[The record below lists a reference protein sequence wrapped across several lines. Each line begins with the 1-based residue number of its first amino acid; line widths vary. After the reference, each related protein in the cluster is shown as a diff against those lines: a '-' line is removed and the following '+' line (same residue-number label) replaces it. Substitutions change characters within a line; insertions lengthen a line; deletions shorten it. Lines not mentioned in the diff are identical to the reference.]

1 MRPKALLAL
10 LATFLV
16 TLAYVPASGADV
28 EPALSSGDTVTFLV
42 PQGTPGFIVPGG
54 GAVVHFIGHPVGAI
68 QLPGGACVADTDQY
82 PIQTVILL
90 DPGSGNR
97 AVRQDVIVASQTTP
111 VPPGTQLESLVQEAA
126 CGAAGVAYDKYT
138 GTVN

>member
-1 MRPKALLAL
+1 MRPKTLLAL
-10 LATFLV
+10 LATLLV

-42 PQGTPGFIVPGG
+42 PQGTPITV
-54 GAVVHFIGHPVGAI
+54 GAQGDVVHFIGHPVGATQVGI
-68 QLPGGACVADTDQY
+68 ACAGDTDQH

-90 DPGSGNR
+90 DPGSGR
-97 AVRQDVIVASQTTP
+97 AVRQDVIVASQTMP

>member
-1 MRPKALLAL
+1 MRPKTLLAL
-10 LATFLV
+10 LATLLV

-42 PQGTPGFIVPGG
+42 PQGTPITV
-54 GAVVHFIGHPVGAI
+54 GAQGDVVHFIGHPLGATQVGI
-68 QLPGGACVADTDQY
+68 ACAGDTDQH

-90 DPGSGNR
+90 DPGSGR
-97 AVRQDVIVASQTTP
+97 AVRQDVIVASQTMP
-111 VPPGTQLESLVQEAA
+111 VPPGTQLESLAQETGCAF
-126 CGAAGVAYDKYT
+126 AGVLYDKYT

>member
-68 QLPGGACVADTDQY
+68 QLPGGACAGDTDQH

-90 DPGSGNR
+90 DPGSGR
-97 AVRQDVIVASQTTP
+97 AVRQDVIVVSQTMP
-111 VPPGTQLESLVQEAA
+111 VPPGTQLESLAQETA
-126 CGAAGVAYDKYT
+126 CAGAGVLYDKYT

>member
-10 LATFLV
+10 LATLLV

-42 PQGTPGFIVPGG
+42 PQGTPITV
-54 GAVVHFIGHPVGAI
+54 GAQGDVVHFIGHPVGATQVGI
-68 QLPGGACVADTDQY
+68 ACAGDTDQH

-90 DPGSGNR
+90 DPGSGR
-97 AVRQDVIVASQTTP
+97 AVRQDVIVVSQTMP
-111 VPPGTQLESLVQEAA
+111 VPPGTQLESLAQETA
-126 CGAAGVAYDKYT
+126 CAGAGVLYDKYT

>member
-1 MRPKALLAL
+1 MRPKTLLAL
-10 LATFLV
+10 LATLLV

-68 QLPGGACVADTDQY
+68 QVTGCVADTDQH
-82 PIQTVILL
+82 PIQTIILL
-90 DPGSGNR
+90 DPGSGTR
-97 AVRQDVIVASQTTP
+97 AVRYDVIVASQTMA
-111 VPPGTQLESLVQEAA
+111 VPPGTQLESLVMEAG

>member
-10 LATFLV
+10 LATLLV

-42 PQGTPGFIVPGG
+42 PQGTQITV
-54 GAVVHFIGHPVGAI
+54 GAQGDVVHFIGHSVGAT
-68 QLPGGACVADTDQY
+68 QVTGCVADTDQHA
-82 PIQTVILL
+82 IQTIILL
-90 DPGSGNR
+90 DPGSGTR
-97 AVRQDVIVASQTTP
+97 AVRYDVIVASQTMA
-111 VPPGTQLESLVQEAA
+111 VPPGTQLESLVMEAG

>member
-1 MRPKALLAL
+1 MRPKTLLAL
-10 LATFLV
+10 LATLLV

-42 PQGTPGFIVPGG
+42 PQGTAITV
-54 GAVVHFIGHPVGAI
+54 GAQGDVVHFIGHPVGAI
-68 QLPGGACVADTDQY
+68 QVTGCVADTDQH
-82 PIQTVILL
+82 PIQTIILL
-90 DPGSGNR
+90 DPGSGTR
-97 AVRQDVIVASQTTP
+97 AVRYDVIVASQTMA
-111 VPPGTQLESLVQEAA
+111 VPPGTQLESLVMEAG

>member
-1 MRPKALLAL
+1 MRPKTLLAL
-10 LATFLV
+10 LATLLV

-42 PQGTPGFIVPGG
+42 PQGTPITV
-54 GAVVHFIGHPVGAI
+54 GAQGDVVHFIGHPVGATQVGI
-68 QLPGGACVADTDQY
+68 ACAGDTDQH

-90 DPGSGNR
+90 DPGSGTR
-97 AVRQDVIVASQTTP
+97 AVRYDVIVASQTMA
-111 VPPGTQLESLVQEAA
+111 VPPGTQLESLAQETA
-126 CGAAGVAYDKYT
+126 CAGAGVLYDKYT

>member
-10 LATFLV
+10 LATLLV

-42 PQGTPGFIVPGG
+42 PQGTPITV
-54 GAVVHFIGHPVGAI
+54 GAQGDVVHFIGHPVGATQVGI
-68 QLPGGACVADTDQY
+68 ACAGDTDQH

-90 DPGSGNR
+90 DPGSGR
-97 AVRQDVIVASQTTP
+97 AVRQDVIVVSQAMP
-111 VPPGTQLESLVQEAA
+111 VPPGTQLESLAQETA
-126 CGAAGVAYDKYT
+126 CAGAGVLYDKYT

>member
-1 MRPKALLAL
+1 MRPKTLLAL
-10 LATFLV
+10 LATLLV

-42 PQGTPGFIVPGG
+42 PQGTPITV
-54 GAVVHFIGHPVGAI
+54 GAQGDVVHFIGHPVGATQVGI
-68 QLPGGACVADTDQY
+68 ACAGDTDQH

-90 DPGSGNR
+90 DPGSGR
-97 AVRQDVIVASQTTP
+97 AVRQDVIVASQTMP
-111 VPPGTQLESLVQEAA
+111 VPPGTQLESLAQETA
-126 CGAAGVAYDKYT
+126 CAGAGVLYDKYT